1 MKSPKIFNFLCLGS
15 IGWIASENNINTS
28 SRHICRDSNRALP
41 SCLRDNRSFSF
52 VIFGVQDLV
61 WYASFFKK
69 FRKYFVFLNRSST
82 NQNRLSRGMPLFY
95 ILGNRSVL
103 RV

>member
-1 MKSPKIFNFLCLGS
+1 MNPPKFFNFLCRGVR
-15 IGWIASENNINTS
+15 GWFPSENNTTPPP
-28 SRHICRDSNRALP
+28 RHICRDSNRALP